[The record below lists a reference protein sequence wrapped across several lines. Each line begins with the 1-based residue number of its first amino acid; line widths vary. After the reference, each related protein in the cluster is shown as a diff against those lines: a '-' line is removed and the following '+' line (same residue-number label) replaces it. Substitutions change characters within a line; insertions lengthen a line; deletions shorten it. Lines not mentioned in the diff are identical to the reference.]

1 MTVSP
6 FFKCNIFCY
15 SFSATATFS
24 TTTRSAVKSC
34 NPITWR
40 FCFLFHTE
48 TLRFQ
53 TARFFGVALR
63 QLQHF
68 LLFCRMKYNI
78 FYYISR

>member
-1 MTVSP
+1 MQH
-6 FFKCNIFCY
+6 FLLFLFLNCNIFY
-15 SFSATATFS
+15 YNPFSGEKLQSYNMAFL
-24 TTTRSAVKSC
+24 
-34 NPITWR
+34 
-40 FCFLFHTE
+40 FLFHME

-68 LLFCRMKYNI
+68 LLFCRVKCNI